1 MLRKLMLPGVAV
13 CAMLIMGLSLAG
25 SANAAI
31 LAATD
36 FGTTDGITVSPF
48 TTEYQIQPMDGT
60 NTAPDHYYVAKS
72 GAGYP
77 WSSQAKDWGG
87 QDHTNPGSGCF
98 MVVDG
103 STVSSNAVL
112 SYQVNAVAGQLYTLT
127 GWAQEVQSFNGVT
140 AVLSFRVNGV
150 EQDIFPVTTNH
161 EEWVWHQFT
170 FDYTPAASGTIKFAL
185 HDNETSLYWN
195 DFGLDDLVLTG
206 PAAVPLPSAVLLLGS
221 GLLGLG
227 VFRKKFP
234 WV

>member
-1 MLRKLMLPGVAV
+1 MLRKLILPGVVV
-13 CAMLIMGLSLAG
+13 CAVLLMGLTLAG
-25 SANAAI
+25 SSNAAI

-36 FGTTDGITVSPF
+36 FGTTDGTNVSPF
-48 TTEYQIQPMDGT
+48 TTDYQPQPTDGT

-77 WSSQAKDWGG
+77 WSSTAGDWGG

-103 STVSSNAVL
+103 SNNSSHAVI
-112 SYQVNAVAGQLYTLT
+112 SYQVNGVAGQLYTLT
-127 GWAQEVQSFNGVT
+127 GWAQEVQSFNGPT

-150 EQDIFPVTTNH
+150 QQDTFPVTTASV
-161 EEWVWHQFT
+161 EWVWSQFI
-170 FDYTPAASGTIKFAL
+170 FSYTPATSGPITFAL
-185 HDNETSLYWN
+185 HDNQTSTPMN

-206 PAAVPLPSAVLLLGS
+206 PSPVPLPPGALLLGS

-227 VFRKKFP
+227 VFRKKFYRA
-234 WV
+234 